1 MLKVLHQQQH
11 NSSAMEM
18 WSILKQ
24 MAKQMQHIQGLGDNK
39 LSDITKYKWSWEKTK
54 NNIQS
59 ITHLV
64 NC

>member
-24 MAKQMQHIQGLGDNK
+24 MAQQMQHIQGLGDNK
-39 LSDITKYKWSWEKTK
+39 LSDITKYK
-54 NNIQS
+54 
-59 ITHLV
+59 
-64 NC
+64 